1 MWLNQTCINFCSVPI
16 ACFVVV
22 SFRGAI
28 FFGGGGV
35 GEGASLLPKKVKITC
50 NNISPGPIKV

>member
-28 FFGGGGV
+28 FLGG
-35 GEGASLLPKKVKITC
+35 GEGASLLPKKVIITC
-50 NNISPGPIKV
+50 NNISPGPLKV